1 MISVVVLATGPLLT
15 IDEAR
20 LHLHVDGPDE
30 DTLIGLYA
38 DAAVQSCL
46 NWCDLKLVPQGAEP
60 SFKAA
65 ALLNLGDLYANRES
79 VVAGQTFGVNPTAQM
94 LLQPYRLIRI

>member
-1 MISVVVLATGPLLT
+1 MLNVVVLTTGPLLT

-38 DAAVQSCL
+38 DAAVLSCL

-60 SFKAA
+60 LFKAA
-65 ALLNLGDLYANRES
+65 SLLNLGDLYANRES
-79 VVAGQTFGVNPTAQM
+79 VVAGQTFGMNPTAQA
-94 LLQPYRLIRI
+94 LLQAYRPYRV